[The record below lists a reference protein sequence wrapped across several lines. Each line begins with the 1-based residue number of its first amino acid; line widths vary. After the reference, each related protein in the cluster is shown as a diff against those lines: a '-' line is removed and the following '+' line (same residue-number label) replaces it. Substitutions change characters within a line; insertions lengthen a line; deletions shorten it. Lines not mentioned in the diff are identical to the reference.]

1 MWLEEPILR
10 AFIEGRRGNS
20 WRLRGQSRVNAID
33 LLRGNLNWCI
43 AFIPRRILDALHATR
58 PHMVK
63 HLAMSRQGCQHLAG
77 QFGGLLEIAFRHAH
91 IVHTS

>member
-10 AFIEGRRGNS
+10 AFIDSRRGNS
-20 WRLRGQSRVNAID
+20 WRLRAQPRVNAID
-33 LLRGNLNWCI
+33 LLRGNLNSCI
-43 AFIPRRILDALHATR
+43 AFIPARILDALHAAR
-58 PHMVK
+58 PHMVQ

-77 QFGGLLEIAFRHAH
+77 QFGGLLEIAFRYAH

>member
-20 WRLRGQSRVNAID
+20 WRLRGQPRVNAIGP
-33 LLRGNLNWCI
+33 LCRNLNSCI
-43 AFIPRRILDALHATR
+43 ASIPMRILDALHAAR
-58 PHMVK
+58 PHMVQ
-63 HLAMSRQGCQHLAG
+63 HLSMSRQGCQHPAG

>member
-1 MWLEEPILR
+1 MWLKDPILR

-20 WRLRGQSRVNAID
+20 WRLRAQPRVNAID
-33 LLRGNLNWCI
+33 LLRGNLNSCI
-43 AFIPRRILDALHATR
+43 AFIPARILDALHAAR
-58 PHMVK
+58 PHMVQ

-77 QFGGLLEIAFRHAH
+77 QFGGLLEIAFRYAH